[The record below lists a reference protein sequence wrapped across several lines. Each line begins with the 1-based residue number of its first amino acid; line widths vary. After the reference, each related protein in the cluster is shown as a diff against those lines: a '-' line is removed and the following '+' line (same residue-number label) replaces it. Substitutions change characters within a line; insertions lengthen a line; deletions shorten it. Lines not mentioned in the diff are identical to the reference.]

1 MNAAEDLIGRPA
13 GRTRRA
19 DRPPA
24 TRGKQPPYPGRVRS
38 GARRGINLLAAPDLR
53 RAPSADPPFATEEC
67 SPYCAGASGAGA
79 SGAGVSGGA
88 GGAGVS
94 AAGISDL
101 PSTQL
106 IKVPSYLQ
114 SRLCARTTTITAA
127 ITIKIRR
134 IRIQAPSLLRWR
146 KVYERAANK
155 KGSGPDFMMSS
166 SALSGARQGPQS
178 ALASVS
184 ALFPTLLAPINGA
197 WPNRGT
203 IPQAPSTAVCTSR
216 RVSLDQC
223 R

>member
-1 MNAAEDLIGRPA
+1 MNAAEDLTGRSA
-13 GRTRRA
+13 CRTQESRSCVCNARQTTPVP
-19 DRPPA
+19 RPGA
-24 TRGKQPPYPGRVRS
+24 IRS
-38 GARRGINLLAAPDLR
+38 TEGILPIAAPDLR
-53 RAPSADPPFATEEC
+53 RVPSADPPFATEEC

-79 SGAGVSGGA
+79 SGAGVSGA
-88 GGAGVS
+88 GGVS

-155 KGSGPDFMMSS
+155 KGSRPDFMRSS
-166 SALSGARQGPQS
+166 SAQSGARQRPLKG
-178 ALASVS
+178 
-184 ALFPTLLAPINGA
+184 
-197 WPNRGT
+197 R
-203 IPQAPSTAVCTSR
+203 
-216 RVSLDQC
+216 
-223 R
+223 